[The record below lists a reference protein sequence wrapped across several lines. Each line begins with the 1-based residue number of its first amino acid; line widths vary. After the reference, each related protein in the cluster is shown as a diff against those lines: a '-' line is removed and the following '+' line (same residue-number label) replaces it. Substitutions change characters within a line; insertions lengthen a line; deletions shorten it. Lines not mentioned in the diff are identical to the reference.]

1 MKVRVAYTVDADDDL
16 RRAIASYRGDP
27 GLADRDTVRNWFCRF
42 GDSMNI
48 DIMESLDNQ
57 EDE

>member
-1 MKVRVAYTVDADDDL
+1 VAYTVDADDDL